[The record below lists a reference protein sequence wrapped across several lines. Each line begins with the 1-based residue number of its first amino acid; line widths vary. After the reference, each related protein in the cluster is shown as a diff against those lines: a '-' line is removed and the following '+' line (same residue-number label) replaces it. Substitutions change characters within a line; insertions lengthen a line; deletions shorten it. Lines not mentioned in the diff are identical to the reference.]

1 MREIKSQC
9 QRLVYCIPYVAEVSS
24 RGHVVQLCHCSC
36 LLWCCLALQRSCLSV
51 NRTAF
56 RPTTSSTLWVHCI
69 GTPTASRPYDQ
80 RQLSSFYTWKAIV
93 PSTPAPLGCITV
105 HGIRCGLLSPIC
117 LSICWTQ
124 SWALQKWLSRS
135 KCRGCCRL
143 LEAQGG
149 NTWACSDLAVD
160 ILNIICKE
168 AGAMRPLATSAVATQ
183 FIQLSEMKQV
193 PWFVDVTLGHTLMPS
208 LPVFTCCYHCLPSRV
223 LVTSGR
229 GYVY

>member
-36 LLWCCLALQRSCLSV
+36 LLWCSLALQRSCLSV

-117 LSICWTQ
+117 PSICWTQ
-124 SWALQKWLSRS
+124 LWALQKWLSRS

-168 AGAMRPLATSAVATQ
+168 AAVMRPLATSAVAICSVGCDWSDTAAVM
-183 FIQLSEMKQV
+183 I
-193 PWFVDVTLGHTLMPS
+193 
-208 LPVFTCCYHCLPSRV
+208 
-223 LVTSGR
+223 TSSQWG
-229 GYVY
+229 GAVI